1 MAEECRWPDGRR
13 CAEPQ
18 RGRCHREYVCD
29 EQRCSID
36 DNGRRG
42 LLALI
47 LDQPHAIERVER
59 PPLAALLAADL
70 RLLRH
75 A

>member
-1 MAEECRWPDGRR
+1 MTEECRWPEGWRYR
-13 CAEPQ
+13 EPQ

-36 DNGRRG
+36 DNGRRD

-59 PPLAALLAADL
+59 PLLAALLAAHL
-70 RLLRH
+70 RVLRH